1 MVLPQAL
8 EFQASHRM
16 EPVPYFAKEQQQ
28 PSGALK
34 LCGKPCT
41 FVRDII
47 YLTTR
52 VVKQIFVHF
61 DLHICN
67 VLVVY
72 KGKLVT

>member
-16 EPVPYFAKEQQQ
+16 VPVPYFVKEQQQ

-34 LCGKPCT
+34 LCGKPYT

-47 YLTTR
+47 YLTTI

-61 DLHICN
+61 DLDTCN
-67 VLVVY
+67 VLY
-72 KGKLVT
+72 EGKLVT

>member
-16 EPVPYFAKEQQQ
+16 VPVPYFAKEQQH

-34 LCGKPCT
+34 LSGKPCT

-47 YLTTR
+47 YLTTI
-52 VVKQIFVHF
+52 VVKQIFVQF
-61 DLHICN
+61 YLNICN
-67 VLVVY
+67 VVY